1 MASPVVFFLCLP
13 RCRPEAQL
21 TTGVLACVRA
31 SSDVFFWVG
40 LIVTGCMAVVY
51 AGWLLFQV
59 VSERIVGCSSN
70 VNEQQVVLSKTIPD
84 LVDLPRS
91 RVRAR
96 LRLYWSL

>member
-1 MASPVVFFLCLP
+1 M
-13 RCRPEAQL
+13 
-21 TTGVLACVRA
+21 
-31 SSDVFFWVG
+31 FFWVG
-40 LIVTGCMAVVY
+40 LIVTGCMALVY

-59 VSERIVGCSSN
+59 FSERTVGCSSN

-96 LRLYWSL
+96 LKWSLYWSL